1 MARKEDLVYED
12 RNVYEA
18 ALDRIDRVYSSH
30 DEVWVSYSG
39 GKDSLV
45 CLKLMEEYLD
55 SKGWKDKINV
65 IFRDEEVINGSIRD
79 FVLSQYDNP
88 RYNFVYLAT
97 PLQSE
102 IYILG
107 EKRKYIQWDEK
118 RKDNW
123 IVPKPDVAKTMKG
136 VMKQEEFEKY
146 FFKDKRKRIA
156 LCIGIR
162 AQESLLRFQGITA
175 STIPYLTKS
184 ALVKNVSMFKPV
196 YDWSEKDVFKYFYDK
211 NIEYCK
217 VYDSQVFNKD
227 PLRVASAIHAEAAK
241 QLHKLK
247 TSDPVLYNQIMEVF
261 PEVDVQARY
270 YKSMMKGNTDK
281 IAYEYK
287 EKAGDA
293 WGAIYLYIKENITD
307 EYQYNQAMQK
317 VAQVRKSRAKNQ
329 KPDDPLAGF
338 PALYV
343 FGKILGGGYKRS
355 IVPTPDRHEKYY
367 EYEDLSNRA

>member
-1 MARKEDLVYED
+1 
-12 RNVYEA
+12 
-18 ALDRIDRVYSSH
+18 
-30 DEVWVSYSG
+30 
-39 GKDSLV
+39 
-45 CLKLMEEYLD
+45 
-55 SKGWKDKINV
+55 
-65 IFRDEEVINGSIRD
+65 
-79 FVLSQYDNP
+79 
-88 RYNFVYLAT
+88 VYLAT

>member
-1 MARKEDLVYED
+1 MARKEDLIYED

-18 ALDRIDRVYSSH
+18 ALDRIDRVYNSH

-55 SKGWKDKINV
+55 MKGYKDKINV
-65 IFRDEEVINGSIRD
+65 IFRDEEVINGAIRD
-79 FVLSQYDNP
+79 FVLSQYDDP

-107 EKRKYIQWDEK
+107 EKRKYVQWDEK
-118 RKDNW
+118 RKGNW
-123 IVPKPDVAKTMKG
+123 IVPKPDVAETMKG

-146 FFKDKRKRIA
+146 FFKNKRKRIA

-184 ALVKNVSMFKPV
+184 PLVKNVSMFKPV

-211 NIEYCK
+211 DIEYCK
-217 VYDSQVFNKD
+217 VYDNQVFNKD

-247 TSDPVLYNQIMEVF
+247 TNDPVLYNQIMEVF

-270 YKSMMKGNTDK
+270 YKDMVKGKTDK

-317 VAQVRKSRAKNQ
+317 VAQVRKSRAKNA

-343 FGKILGGGYKRS
+343 FGKIIGGGYKRS

-367 EYEDLSNRA
+367 EYEDISNRS

>member
-1 MARKEDLVYED
+1 MARKEDLIYED

-123 IVPKPDVAKTMKG
+123 IVPKPDVAQTMKG

-211 NIEYCK
+211 DIEYCK

-270 YKSMMKGNTDK
+270 YKSMMKGNTEK

-307 EYQYNQAMQK
+307 QYQYNQAMQK
-317 VAQVRKSRAKNQ
+317 VAQVRRSRAKNQ

-367 EYEDLSNRA
+367 EFEDLSNRS